1 MAFGGPNGAKGLSLP
16 DWFDSGTRREILPKS
31 SVMKSR
37 LLKRY
42 TYPGGKAKTSMLDV
56 DPIALVCEKP
66 DASPT

>member
-56 DPIALVCEKP
+56 HPIALVREKL